1 MQKLVI
7 IWFVLF
13 AFGVNSLQAQ
23 NKSRYDTAWLEYHSA
38 QRATLYSAVLPG
50 LGQAYNH
57 HYWKVPI
64 VYAGF
69 GVIVYFIDFNTQK
82 YHEYRDGYY
91 NLANNTGD
99 ESYKQ
104 LPSYPTFDADKELI
118 LQNFQRNRDYF
129 RRWRE
134 ISILSFVGFYLLNII
149 EANISAHF
157 LHFDISDELAFDII
171 PTITPAN
178 ALGNKN
184 AGLTLSFRF

>member
-1 MQKLVI
+1 MQKHI
-7 IWFVLF
+7 ITGLLLLLF
-13 AFGVNSLQAQ
+13 GLNSLHAQ
-23 NKSRYDTAWLEYHSA
+23 KKSSRDTAWLEHHST

-50 LGQAYNH
+50 LGQAYNRD
-57 HYWKVPI
+57 YWKVPI

-69 GVIVYFIDFNTQK
+69 GVIVYFIDYNTRK
-82 YHEYRDGYY
+82 YYDYRDGYF

-99 ESYKQ
+99 ESYKE

-149 EANISAHF
+149 EANISGHF
-157 LHFDISDELAFDII
+157 LHFDISEELAFDVMPSLAPID
-171 PTITPAN
+171 P
-178 ALGNKN
+178 LGNRN
-184 AGLTLSFRF
+184 AGLTLSLRF